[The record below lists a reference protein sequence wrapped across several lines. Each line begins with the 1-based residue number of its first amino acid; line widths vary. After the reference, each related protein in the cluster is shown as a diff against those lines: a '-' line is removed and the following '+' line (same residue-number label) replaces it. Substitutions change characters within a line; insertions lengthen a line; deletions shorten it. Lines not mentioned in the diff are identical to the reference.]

1 MISCNTADQ
10 ADQADS
16 VTPNAVTPLPVTR
29 AWNTPYPPRALRKP
43 DLTVKDRMRRY
54 RARRRL
60 VKLIEAARLA
70 GCSTWELRTAIEKAL
85 A

>member
-1 MISCNTADQ
+1 MFNPIAPSNLAGCNTADQ
-10 ADQADS
+10 APT
-16 VTPNAVTPLPVTR
+16 VTAFPVTPLSVTR
-29 AWNTPYPPRALRKP
+29 AWDTPKDR
-43 DLTVKDRMRRY
+43 TVNQRMRRY

-70 GCSTWELRTAIEKAL
+70 GCTTWELRTAVEKAL